1 MLARRFDHVFVVDAS
16 AGSFP
21 PYYVPDAFLFSTTYG
36 MIPKDSAGDTV
47 AARTAKFTWYE
58 HHAKPRAAYVREQ
71 RRLFANALGRADVS
85 VTVTAQRPR
94 RRAASPP
101 RSSQARSP
109 RCWRTRGKAST
120 NATLTRLSSGQV
132 LPAR

>member
-1 MLARRFDHVFVVDAS
+1 MSLFVVDAS

-36 MIPKDSAGDTV
+36 MIPKDSVGDTV

-71 RRLFANALGRADVS
+71 RRLFAAALGRADVS
-85 VTVTAQRPR
+85 VTVTAHG
-94 RRAASPP
+94 RA
-101 RSSQARSP
+101 
-109 RCWRTRGKAST
+109 TRGVAAPELASELAALLA
-120 NATLTRLSSGQV
+120 NVR
-132 LPAR
+132 